1 VAHHKEG
8 LAVDAFEE
16 VIGLIIAMPVIAG
29 GILLTGQ
36 IGYFFYAGMWL
47 PYTGIDVLKTVA
59 EFIGP
64 ATLADWSSQPDAWSG
79 LHHILS
85 IVPAAGFLLLL
96 TGALFI
102 AFKAFAALVNRG

>member
-1 VAHHKEG
+1 
-8 LAVDAFEE
+8 

-29 GILLTGQ
+29 GILLMGQ
-36 IGYFFYAGMWL
+36 IGYFFYSGIWL

-59 EFIGP
+59 EYVGS
-64 ATLADWSSQPDAWSG
+64 ATLAHWSSHPEAWSG
-79 LHHILS
+79 LHHVLS

-102 AFKAFAALVNRG
+102 AFKASAALVNRG

>member
-1 VAHHKEG
+1 
-8 LAVDAFEE
+8 VDALEE
-16 VIGLIIAMPVIAG
+16 VIGLIIAMPVVAG

-36 IGYFFYAGMWL
+36 IGYFVYAGIWL

-59 EFIGP
+59 EYVGSDS
-64 ATLADWSSQPDAWSG
+64 LAHWSSLPEAWSG
-79 LHHILS
+79 LHHVLS